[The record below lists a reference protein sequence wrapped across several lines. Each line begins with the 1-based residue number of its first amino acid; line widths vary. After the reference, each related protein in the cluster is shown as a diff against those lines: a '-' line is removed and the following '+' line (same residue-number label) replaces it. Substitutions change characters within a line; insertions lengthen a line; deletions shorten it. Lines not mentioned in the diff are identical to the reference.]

1 MSKTERKRERQT
13 ISIPFI
19 WEVKPGLPKKDWK
32 PDPRPV
38 SPTEPPVKLI
48 VSVPFGWEE
57 KPGTPL
63 LTCMQPAKESHQRAH
78 SITLSSPPIS
88 SDHEEEEGY
97 YSAGEIVLD
106 EQTDDEQDGQTDS
119 VSKMY
124 SNKHDDSS
132 SLQPRRLANG
142 LISRAT
148 LSGMDQTF
156 IRYIF

>member
-13 ISIPFI
+13 ISIPFV
-19 WEVKPGLPKKDWK
+19 WEVRPGLPKKDWK
-32 PDPRPV
+32 PDPRLVP
-38 SPTEPPVKLI
+38 PTEPPVKLI

-78 SITLSSPPIS
+78 SISLSSPPIS
-88 SDHEEEEGY
+88 SDHEEEGY
-97 YSAGEIVLD
+97 YSAGEIVID
-106 EQTDDEQDGQTDS
+106 DQTDDEQDGQTDS
-119 VSKMY
+119 VSTMY

-156 IRYIF
+156 IPYIF